1 MDSAISITGVE
12 KYQIE
17 EVEPEGEAENQLQGL
32 DEAEANLGD
41 SEEPD
46 RDEEEEEEKKEEEE
60 KSELEYWVRCEKCQ
74 KCASFLHLGDQMRTS
89 IATASLCDVHNHAT
103 SAKPP
108 AARCCVLPTEYR

>member
-1 MDSAISITGVE
+1 VDSAISITGVE

-60 KSELEYWVRCEKCQ
+60 KSELEYWVQCEKCQ
-74 KCASFLHLGDQMRTS
+74 KWRKLPTPWGPDEDFDCDRILVRCAQP
-89 IATASLCDVHNHAT
+89 CDVCKT
-103 SAKPP
+103 S
-108 AARCCVLPTEYR
+108 RCSLLCSPD